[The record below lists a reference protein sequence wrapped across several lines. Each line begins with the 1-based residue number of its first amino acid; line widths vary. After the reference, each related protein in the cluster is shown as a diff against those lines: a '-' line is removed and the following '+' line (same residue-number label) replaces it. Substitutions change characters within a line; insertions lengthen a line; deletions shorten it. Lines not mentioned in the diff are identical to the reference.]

1 MDQNA
6 PETQP
11 VRKSV
16 TIVLLLVLAFT
27 GALLVFLL
35 KPTTTPSVD
44 STAPGTAHP
53 PDSGNETRA
62 GAKPP
67 SNLGI
72 STTQAPSSTVP
83 TGSDAPSATSDARLP
98 AASDAMRSVISS
110 LSKLNLTN
118 GPLTA
123 EKLATWHQ
131 GLHELTQAGIEAV
144 PAIRDFLQSKED
156 VNFESVG
163 GSAKVGHASLRLALL
178 ETLVKIGGPE
188 STIVLGESLRSTREP
203 REIGFLVTNLDRLAP
218 GEYIEPA
225 LDSARSALADA
236 QSGKLGKTDVAALF
250 DVLQRYGGSAAVP
263 DLIEAKGRWTYYSAI
278 ALANLPDAAGV
289 PGLIQLSQEASPAT
303 RSAAL
308 QMLGQLATDSPEA
321 REALLAQA
329 RSGQIHPA
337 VWMKM
342 SALLAG
348 ERLQLGG
355 VPDIGLPPPQD
366 PKISSY
372 HISGGNQ
379 NFYTTSVLD
388 KLTPD
393 QIKQRVQLIDQLLAV
408 NPDPVAVESLQ
419 RARTTLS
426 ERASAG
432 PR

>member
-1 MDQNA
+1 
-6 PETQP
+6 
-11 VRKSV
+11 
-16 TIVLLLVLAFT
+16 
-27 GALLVFLL
+27 
-35 KPTTTPSVD
+35 
-44 STAPGTAHP
+44 
-53 PDSGNETRA
+53 
-62 GAKPP
+62 
-67 SNLGI
+67 
-72 STTQAPSSTVP
+72 
-83 TGSDAPSATSDARLP
+83 
-98 AASDAMRSVISS
+98 MRSVISS

-123 EKLATWHQ
+123 EKLAAWHQ

-144 PAIRDFLQSKED
+144 PAIRDFLLSKED
-156 VNFESVG
+156 VSFESVG

-426 ERASAG
+426 ERTSAG
-432 PR
+432 TR